1 MRRYDDAIAQYQKAL
16 ELNNNLAGVR
26 AFMAWSYAMKHMY
39 AQALSEYDKIADQ
52 DKSVSP
58 ENQIVASVQ
67 TYQKPVW

>member
-1 MRRYDDAIAQYQKAL
+1 MRKP
-16 ELNNNLAGVR
+16 
-26 AFMAWSYAMKHMY
+26 F
-39 AQALSEYDKIADQ
+39 SEYDKIADQ